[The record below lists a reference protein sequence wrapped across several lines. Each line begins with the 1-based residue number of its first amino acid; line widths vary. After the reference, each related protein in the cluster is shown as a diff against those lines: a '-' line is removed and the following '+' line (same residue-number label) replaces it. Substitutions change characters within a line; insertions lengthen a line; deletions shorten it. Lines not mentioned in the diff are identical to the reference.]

1 MSRNV
6 EVILMFWKAA
16 CGLNFLQDKFDENI
30 SAITFMWCI
39 SFYSTS
45 VYKQTCNKTDF

>member
-30 SAITFMWCI
+30 
-39 SFYSTS
+39 YV
-45 VYKQTCNKTDF
+45 VYQFLFHICLQINLQ